1 MKQAVQPTQRAE
13 ARSSH
18 EAPTKRAFVKPML
31 ERHERLPEI
40 TGFTF

>member
-1 MKQAVQPTQRAE
+1 MKQAVQPTQRAQSHS
-13 ARSSH
+13 AH
-18 EAPTKRAFVKPML
+18 EAPAKRAFVKPML